1 MIGFTTQ
8 GLVCWGLY
16 LPETIIDR
24 VTGEARWGWYFCI
37 LLLDDRIATYGWP
50 TRILSGGEILLGI
63 DEDAQI
69 FLKLL
74 MLSNLTPWRCKLAPT
89 SWWSSEM
96 GLSEDREFCWSVI
109 AFQIKIHIFMIFYE
123 YIVYSIQ
130 YTIVHPSS
138 DAATDLFLLS
148 EPSELRRNLRFEGA
162 F

>member
-8 GLVCWGLY
+8 GLVCWGAVSPRNNHRQSDRWGTVGVILLY
-16 LPETIIDR
+16 TSVGWSDCNIR
-24 VTGEARWGWYFCI
+24 VTYTNPVRWWNSVGNRWRCT
-37 LLLDDRIATYGWP
+37 D
-50 TRILSGGEILLGI
+50 
-63 DEDAQI
+63 